1 MSTKKGQCE
10 KLQLLIP
17 GTMFDTMLEQ
27 VVLLNRCIIPGTWYW
42 YLVATLAA
50 VRVAPVLT
58 ETPIPEVLILK

>member
-1 MSTKKGQCE
+1 
-10 KLQLLIP
+10 
-17 GTMFDTMLEQ
+17 MFDTMLEQ